1 MTFLVFIMRFLVF
14 DLQESSKYF
23 IAKGR
28 DEEAIEVRPMLLISA
43 SPIFMRSVRF
53 CNA

>member
-28 DEEAIEVRPMLLISA
+28 DEEAIEVRLILLISV
-43 SPIFMRSVRF
+43 STSFMPFVRF
-53 CNA
+53 YNA